1 METSFLIE
9 KKIIA
14 LCFNPNKDTVFLL
27 FPDLSQNNY
36 NTTNLLLTDDE
47 DISTRLNFVY
57 STSYQE
63 LSEKK
68 KIIKTKTLKEIS
80 DDEIEEGYTE
90 YTLPGNMYQLK
101 NVIALDDKNKKVNA
115 DYYTVGKK
123 KIFIN
128 NESNYQYILEYY
140 AYPTFITDETEDDFT
155 LELDQDALMILPYM
169 VAADILKTDPSADYT
184 AFENECNRKLQEFS
198 TSISTPKVIIRQNY
212 RL

>member
-1 METSFLIE
+1 MTLGENKKITLGLIE
-9 KKIIA
+9 EYSKT
-14 LCFNPNKDTVFLL
+14 NP
-27 FPDLSQNNY
+27 
-36 NTTNLLLTDDE
+36 LLTDDD
-47 DISTRLNFVY
+47 DISTRLNYVY

-90 YTLPGNMYQLK
+90 YTLPSNMYQLK
-101 NVIALDDKNKKVNA
+101 NIIALDENNKKVNA
-115 DYYTVGKK
+115 DYYTIGKK
-123 KIFIN
+123 KIYIN

-184 AFENECNRKLQEFS
+184 AFLNEFNRKMNDFN
-198 TSISTPKVIIRQNY
+198 TSISTPKAILKQNY